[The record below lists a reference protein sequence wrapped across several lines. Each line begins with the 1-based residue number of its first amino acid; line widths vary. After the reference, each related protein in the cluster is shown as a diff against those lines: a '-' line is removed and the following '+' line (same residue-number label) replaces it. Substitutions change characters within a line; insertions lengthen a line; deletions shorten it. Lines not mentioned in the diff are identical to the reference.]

1 VVLNHH
7 HRKKSTPPK
16 FFTSVKNTGT
26 GPIWLNICVMKKC
39 KTCNQS
45 KPLTEYYA
53 HRKDCKTCI
62 SLQYH
67 ATKEPLKGYPTYT
80 PKPLPIDRTCR
91 VCDQT
96 KLISEFYVSK
106 PAEGRLSPKIETRC
120 KSCTRDHYNI
130 NKESILAKAATK
142 RVPKTKSPRKT
153 VEETRARQTAYTR
166 ARRQTNSLAKLRANI
181 GSLIANSLAN
191 QGYKKTSKSASILGC
206 SFEHFY
212 HHVESQFTASMSW
225 DNRDQ
230 WHVDHIIPVS
240 FAQTEQELLLLN
252 HYSNLRPLWSKLN
265 QTKAG
270 NLTDDS
276 INHPL
281 YKTIIEN
288 RITG

>member
-1 VVLNHH
+1 
-7 HRKKSTPPK
+7 
-16 FFTSVKNTGT
+16 
-26 GPIWLNICVMKKC
+26 
-39 KTCNQS
+39 
-45 KPLTEYYA
+45 
-53 HRKDCKTCI
+53 
-62 SLQYH
+62 
-67 ATKEPLKGYPTYT
+67 
-80 PKPLPIDRTCR
+80 